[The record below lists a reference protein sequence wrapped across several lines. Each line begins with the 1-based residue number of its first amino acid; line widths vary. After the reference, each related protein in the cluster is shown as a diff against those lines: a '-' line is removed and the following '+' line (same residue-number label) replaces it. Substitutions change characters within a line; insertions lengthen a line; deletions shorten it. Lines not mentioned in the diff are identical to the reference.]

1 MEMHNLSGV
10 YNEVQVAVDEFNE
23 ILPKPVESPVL
34 GQHAVREAFTLLGEV
49 ESPYKDLRSDLES
62 RVVEQPAAIDAII
75 SAMEQ
80 SHARLDGDN
89 RPVAS
94 LAFLGPT
101 GTGKTESARAL
112 ADVLSGI
119 DTTNLVK
126 IDCSNFSRGH
136 EVALLTGSPPGY
148 VGGGVVPVLAKENI
162 EKPGTVV
169 LFDEIEKGAP
179 ALRDLMLQIMDDGKI
194 RLNRGDETNF
204 RDTVVIMTSNL
215 GASEM
220 AREVSGR
227 NLGFNFGGKQLDAG
241 KVDKVARNSFKKFF
255 RPEFINRL
263 DDMVVFHPLS
273 ESGLSKVLDV
283 KVGDLNELYEYEY
296 GIRLTL
302 SESAQQHLV
311 TTASREPEF
320 GARPLVRAL
329 EKQVQATFGRYLEAG
344 VINEGTHVHVYHQDE
359 VEPIKTSTS
368 DSPLVFAKRRD
379 ERLIGRVPYESFNE
393 PVYTHSIVTAEAIE
407 PQA

>member
-1 MEMHNLSGV
+1 MEKHNLSGV
-10 YNEVQVAVDEFNE
+10 QDEIQAAWDEFNE
-23 ILPKPVESPVL
+23 IFTKSSDTSPL
-34 GQHAVREAFTLLGEV
+34 GEHAVHEAFTLLGEV
-49 ESPYKDLRSDLES
+49 ESPYEDLRSDLEA
-62 RVVEQPAAIDAII
+62 RVVEQPTAIDAII

-80 SHARLDGDN
+80 SHARLDYDN
-89 RPVAS
+89 RPIAS

-112 ADVLSGI
+112 AEALSGSGVE
-119 DTTNLVK
+119 NLVK

-148 VGGGVVPVLAKENI
+148 VGEKVTPILAKENI

-179 ALRDLMLQIMDDGKI
+179 TLRDLMLQIMDDGKI

-215 GASEM
+215 GAAEM

-227 NLGFNFGGKQLDAG
+227 NLGFSFGGKQFDAE
-241 KVDKVARNSFKKFF
+241 KVDTVARNSFKKAF

-263 DDMVVFHPLS
+263 DDMIVFHPLS
-273 ESGLSKVLDV
+273 ESGLSKVLNV
-283 KVGDLNELYEYEY
+283 KLGDLNGLYEYEY

-302 SESAQQHLV
+302 SELAQQHLV
-311 TTASREPEF
+311 TTAAREPEF

-344 VINEGTHVHVYHQDE
+344 AIGDGTHVHVYHQDE
-359 VEPIKTSTS
+359 VELIRTSIS
-368 DSPLVFAKRRD
+368 DSPFVFAKRSD
-379 ERLIGRVPYESFNE
+379 DTLMGRVPYEPFKE
-393 PVYTHSIVTAEAIE
+393 PISPESVDTAEAIE
-407 PQA
+407 P

>member
-1 MEMHNLSGV
+1 MEKHNLS
-10 YNEVQVAVDEFNE
+10 EVQDEIQAAWDEFNE
-23 ILPKPVESPVL
+23 IFTKPSDISSL
-34 GQHAVREAFTLLGEV
+34 GGHAVREVFTLLGEI
-49 ESPYKDLRSDLES
+49 ESPYEDLRSELEA

-75 SAMEQ
+75 SALEQ
-80 SHARLDGDN
+80 SHARLDYDN
-89 RPVAS
+89 RPIAN
-94 LAFLGPT
+94 LAFLGPS

-112 ADVLSGI
+112 AEVLSGKGVE
-119 DTTNLVK
+119 NLVK

-148 VGGGVVPVLAKENI
+148 VGEKVTPLLAKKNI

-179 ALRDLMLQIMDDGKI
+179 ALHNLMLQIMDDGNI
-194 RLNRGDETNF
+194 RLNQGEETNF

-215 GASEM
+215 GAAEL

-227 NLGFNFGGKQLDAG
+227 NLGFNFGNKQFDAE
-241 KVDKVARNSFKKFF
+241 KVDAVARNSFKKSF

-263 DDMVVFHPLS
+263 DEMIVFHPLS

-283 KVGDLNELYEYEY
+283 KLGDLNDQYEYEY

-302 SESAQQHLV
+302 SEQVQQDLV
-311 TTASREPEF
+311 ATAAREPEF

-329 EKQVQATFGRYLEAG
+329 EKQIQAKFGRYLEAG
-344 VINEGTHVHVYHQDE
+344 TISEGSHVHVYHQNE
-359 VEPIKTSTS
+359 VKPSRAPGL
-368 DSPLVFAKRRD
+368 DSSFVFAKRQD
-379 ERLIGRVPYESFNE
+379 ESLAIGAPYESFDKPSDAHE
-393 PVYTHSIVTAEAIE
+393 ADTAEAVE
-407 PQA
+407 G